1 MAADLAQIV
10 EDYFHREA
18 LVRQRAER
26 LRRPDPTGARTC
38 CSSVLVVRCGSGI
51 GRPSEIAA
59 PGRLTGQPRA
69 VRAALGAL
77 VHRFLQTVEG
87 ACFEGYA
94 RSLRLQARLSGLP
107 LPVRELGIAR
117 GSALTHGK
125 GEGTVLRWA
134 AIERELPEPPGFAL
148 DIGSHSGFFSMRLA
162 ERGFIVLGFEPSRRL
177 IRIAGAAADRVGQS
191 SVAFAPIPIDP
202 GNVQILPDA
211 DVVLVLSVFH
221 DWCKAFGLQRSVEM
235 LDGVWTKTRKV
246 LFFEMPNTVE
256 NSSVRDV
263 LPSMGASPDA
273 AAGYIADLL
282 SGLADG
288 VVTLLG
294 HFPTD
299 FRGQGERRH
308 LFVVRRRSPEDA
320 VDRPQRGLESSTP

>member
-1 MAADLAQIV
+1 V
-10 EDYFHREA
+10 RE
-18 LVRQRAER
+18 
-26 LRRPDPTGARTC
+26 
-38 CSSVLVVRCGSGI
+38 
-51 GRPSEIAA
+51 
-59 PGRLTGQPRA
+59 
-69 VRAALGAL
+69 ALGAL

-87 ACFEGYA
+87 ACFEGYV
-94 RSLRLQARLSGLP
+94 RSVRLQARLSGLP

-125 GEGTVLRWA
+125 GEGTVSRWA
-134 AIERELPEPPGFAL
+134 AIERQLPEPPGFAL
-148 DIGSHSGFFSMRLA
+148 DIGSHSGFFSLRLA

-177 IRIAGAAADRVGQS
+177 FRIAGAAADRVEHS
-191 SVAFAPIPIDP
+191 SVAFTPIPIDP

-221 DWCKAFGLQRSVEM
+221 DWCKAFGLERSAAM
-235 LDGVWTKTRKV
+235 LDGVWTKTRKA

-256 NSSVRDV
+256 NTSIRDV
-263 LPSMGASPDA
+263 LPSMGESPDA
-273 AAGYIADLL
+273 AARYIADLL
-282 SGLADG
+282 SVLAGG

-308 LFVVRRRSPEDA
+308 LFVVRRGAPENPF
-320 VDRPQRGLESSTP
+320 DRPEPGIELSTP